1 MPLSKTRAKRLL
13 KLLPQS
19 NLSDGKKRKL
29 ALFLAAGLAGE
40 QRTEAIMRQNEPERD
55 DEEDALM
62 EAELTEIFTR
72 REAGNGLLELSDD
85 EWRNLD
91 TNR

>member
-1 MPLSKTRAKRLL
+1 
-13 KLLPQS
+13 
-19 NLSDGKKRKL
+19 
-29 ALFLAAGLAGE
+29 
-40 QRTEAIMRQNEPERD
+40 MRQNEPERD